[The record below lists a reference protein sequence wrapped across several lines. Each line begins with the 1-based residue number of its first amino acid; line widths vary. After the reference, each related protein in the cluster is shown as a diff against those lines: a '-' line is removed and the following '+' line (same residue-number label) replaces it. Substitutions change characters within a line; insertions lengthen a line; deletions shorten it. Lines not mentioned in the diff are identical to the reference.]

1 MTPVRN
7 ELSTR
12 NVLLDTHALLWLV
25 SDPGAMWSEAVEVLS
40 DRSCG
45 LWVSAASA
53 WEIAIKTRLG
63 RLDGEPLLTAWS
75 AIMADLAAT
84 ELAMDADDAILAGRL
99 KWDNRD
105 PFDRML
111 VAQATRRNLTLATRD
126 EKIVHAAPVVTLTV

>member
-1 MTPVRN
+1 MIPAR
-7 ELSTR
+7 S
-12 NVLLDTHALLWLV
+12 VLLDTHTLLWLV
-25 SDPGAMWSEAVEVLS
+25 STPDVISAEAIGILS
-40 DRSCG
+40 NRDCG

-53 WEIAIKTRLG
+53 WEIVIKTGLG
-63 RLDGEPLLTAWS
+63 RVDGEPLLTAWS

-99 KWDNRD
+99 EWDNRD

-126 EKIVHAAPVVTLTV
+126 EKIIGAAPVVTLTV